1 LARCSVVNDAGCGLA
16 SSLPMKTDNRTAY
29 VTRETILQL
38 LSDDEVATVST
49 AETAPRLSAGDEYV
63 DLEHLDDGVRRAGGM
78 IESMGRLLPKKAV
91 HEATWAKILTKLPVA
106 HAR

>member
-1 LARCSVVNDAGCGLA
+1 
-16 SSLPMKTDNRTAY
+16 MKADNRTTY

-63 DLEHLDDGVRRAGGM
+63 DLEHLDDGVRRAGGARAPQ
-78 IESMGRLLPKKAV
+78 GRLLARNAV
-91 HEATWAKILTKLPVA
+91 HRPTGATILTNLPA
-106 HAR
+106 PPARARV

>member
-1 LARCSVVNDAGCGLA
+1 
-16 SSLPMKTDNRTAY
+16 MKADNRTTY

-63 DLEHLDDGVRRAGGM
+63 DLEHLDDGVRRAGGA
-78 IESMGRLLPKKAV
+78 IAPMGRLLPRKAV
-91 HEATWAKILTKLPVA
+91 HDRTWAKILTNLPA
-106 HAR
+106 PPARARV